1 MKKKIIRI
9 LSIVL
14 PLILGVFLVIYAY
27 NQLSP
32 KELEEIERSFKTA
45 DYLYVGLAL
54 FIGLTGYIA
63 RAYRWKYTLAH
74 MGYTAPFP
82 LKFSAVCIT
91 YLMNITIPRSGEVS
105 RALVLKRYSDIP
117 FDKAF
122 GTIISERVIDLF
134 LLIFCLGGTI
144 ALQYSS
150 LKEYISTNIPY
161 QKLLFYAIIGFVLF
175 TASVLFY
182 MYSRMAWLLKL
193 KIKIAGLIEGVL
205 SVFKMRSKWPFLILS
220 VYIWFTYVLMFYITI
235 FALPET
241 SHLSFNVVMLA
252 FVVGSLSITFSNGG
266 FGVFPFAVAKLLEVY
281 GLPYVAGTAFGW
293 IIWASQTGLVIIL
306 GGFSFLLLPLLYRK
320 K

>member
-161 QKLLFYAIIGFVLF
+161 QKLLFYAIIAFILF

-193 KIKIAGLIEGVL
+193 KVKIAGLIEGVL

>member
-161 QKLLFYAIIGFVLF
+161 QKLLFYAIIAFILF

-193 KIKIAGLIEGVL
+193 KVKIAGLIEGVL
-205 SVFKMRSKWPFLILS
+205 SVFKMRNKWPFLILS

>member
-32 KELEEIERSFKTA
+32 KELEEIKRSFKTA

-54 FIGLTGYIA
+54 FVGVTGYIA

-105 RALVLKRYSDIP
+105 RALVLKRYSDVP

-134 LLIFCLGGTI
+134 LLIICLGGTI
-144 ALQYSS
+144 ALQYSA
-150 LKEYISTNIPY
+150 LKEYVSTNVPY
-161 QKLLFYAIIGFVLF
+161 EKLLFSAIIALILF

-193 KIKIAGLIEGVL
+193 KIKIAGLVEGVL
-205 SVFKMRSKWPFLILS
+205 SVFKMPNKWPFLILS
-220 VYIWFTYVLMFYITI
+220 VYIWSTYILMFYITI

-241 SHLSFNVVMLA
+241 SHLSFNIVMLA
-252 FVVGSLSITFSNGG
+252 FVVGSLAITFSNGG
-266 FGVFPFAVAKLLEVY
+266 FGLFPIAVAKLLEVY
-281 GLPYVAGTAFGW
+281 GLPYAAGTAFGW

>member
-32 KELEEIERSFKTA
+32 KELEEIQRSFKTA

-105 RALVLKRYSDIP
+105 RALVLKRYSDVP

-134 LLIFCLGGTI
+134 LLIICLGGTI

-150 LKEYISTNIPY
+150 LKEYVSTNIPY
-161 QKLLFYAIIGFVLF
+161 QKLLFYAIIAFILF

-193 KIKIAGLIEGVL
+193 KVKIAGLVEGVL
-205 SVFKMRSKWPFLILS
+205 SVFKMRHKWPFLILS
-220 VYIWFTYVLMFYITI
+220 VYIWFTYILMFYITT

-241 SHLSFNVVMLA
+241 SQLSFNVIMLA

-281 GLPYVAGTAFGW
+281 GIPYVAGTAFGW

>member
-1 MKKKIIRI
+1 MKNKIIRI

-32 KELEEIERSFKTA
+32 NEIEEIKRSFKTA
-45 DYLYVGLAL
+45 DYLYVFLAL

-91 YLMNITIPRSGEVS
+91 YIMNITIPRSGEVS
-105 RALVLKRYSDIP
+105 RALVLKRYSDVP

-134 LLIFCLGGTI
+134 LLIFCLGATI
-144 ALQYSS
+144 ALQFSA
-150 LKEYISTNIPY
+150 LKDYLTTNVPY
-161 QKLLFYAIIGFVLF
+161 QKLLFYGVIALILF
-175 TASVLFY
+175 TASILFY
-182 MYSRMAWLLKL
+182 MYSRMAWLQKL

-205 SVFKMRSKWPFLILS
+205 SVFKMQHKWPFLILS
-220 VYIWFTYVLMFYITI
+220 VYIWFTYILMFYVST

-241 SHLSFNVVMLA
+241 SHLTFNVIALA
-252 FVVGSLSITFSNGG
+252 FVIGSLATTFSNGG
-266 FGVFPFAVAKLLEVY
+266 FGVFPFAVAKLLQAY
-281 GLPYVAGTAFGW
+281 GIAYASGTAFGW

>member
-1 MKKKIIRI
+1 LKKKIIRI

-32 KELEEIERSFKTA
+32 EELKEIERSFKTA

-54 FIGLTGYIA
+54 CVGITGYVA

-105 RALVLKRYSDIP
+105 RALVLKRYSDVP

-134 LLIFCLGGTI
+134 LLIICLGGTI
-144 ALQYSS
+144 ALQYSA
-150 LKEYISTNIPY
+150 LKEYVSTNVPY
-161 QKLLFYAIIGFVLF
+161 EKLLFYAIIALILF

-193 KIKIAGLIEGVL
+193 KIKIAGLVEGVL
-205 SVFKMRSKWPFLILS
+205 SVFKMPNKWPFLILS
-220 VYIWFTYVLMFYITI
+220 VYIWSTYILMFYITI

-241 SHLSFNVVMLA
+241 SHLTFNIVMLA
-252 FVVGSLSITFSNGG
+252 FVVGSLAITFSNGG
-266 FGVFPFAVAKLLEVY
+266 FGLFPIAVATLLEVY
-281 GLPYVAGTAFGW
+281 GLPKASGTAFGW

>member
-1 MKKKIIRI
+1 MKNKIIRI

-27 NQLSP
+27 NQLNA
-32 KELEEIERSFKTA
+32 KELEEIKRSFKTA
-45 DYLYVGLAL
+45 DYLYVCIAL
-54 FIGLTGYIA
+54 LIGVSGYVA

-74 MGYTAPFP
+74 MGYTAPFT

-105 RALVLKRYSDIP
+105 RALVLKRYSDVP

-134 LLIFCLGGTI
+134 LLIICLGGAI
-144 ALQYSS
+144 ALQFSD
-150 LKEYISTNIPY
+150 LKEYLSANVPY
-161 QKLLFYAIIGFVLF
+161 QKLAFYGIIAFIFF
-175 TASVLFY
+175 TASILFY
-182 MYSRMAWLLKL
+182 MYSRMAWLQKL
-193 KIKIAGLIEGVL
+193 KIKIAGLVEGVL
-205 SVFKMRSKWPFLILS
+205 SVFKMRHKWPFLLLS
-220 VYIWFTYVLMFYITI
+220 VYIWCTYILMFYITI

-241 SHLSFNVVMLA
+241 SHLTFNIVMLA
-252 FVVGSLSITFSNGG
+252 FVVGSLAITFSNGG
-266 FGVFPFAVAKLLEVY
+266 FGVFPFAVAKLLQVY
-281 GLPYVAGTAFGW
+281 GLPYTAGTAFGW

-306 GGFSFLLLPLLYRK
+306 GGLSFLLLPLLYSK

>member
-1 MKKKIIRI
+1 LKKKIIRI

-32 KELEEIERSFKTA
+32 KELEEIQRSFKTA

-105 RALVLKRYSDIP
+105 RALVLKRYSDVP

-134 LLIFCLGGTI
+134 LLIICLGGTI

-150 LKEYISTNIPY
+150 LKEYVSTNIPY
-161 QKLLFYAIIGFVLF
+161 QKLLFYAIIAFILF

-193 KIKIAGLIEGVL
+193 KVKIAGLVEGVL
-205 SVFKMRSKWPFLILS
+205 SVFKMRHKWPFLILS
-220 VYIWFTYVLMFYITI
+220 VYIWFTYILMFYITT

-241 SHLSFNVVMLA
+241 SQLSFNVIMLA

-281 GLPYVAGTAFGW
+281 GIPYVAGTAFGW

>member
-1 MKKKIIRI
+1 LKKKIIRI

>member
-1 MKKKIIRI
+1 LKKKIIRI

-161 QKLLFYAIIGFVLF
+161 QKLLFYAIIAFILF

-182 MYSRMAWLLKL
+182 MYSRMVWLLKL
-193 KIKIAGLIEGVL
+193 KVKIAGLIEGVL

>member
-1 MKKKIIRI
+1 LKKKIIRI

-161 QKLLFYAIIGFVLF
+161 QKLLFYAIIAFILF

-193 KIKIAGLIEGVL
+193 KVKIAGLIEGVL
-205 SVFKMRSKWPFLILS
+205 SVFKMRNKWPFLILS